1 MKMLPGLTKCS
12 LVVIAA
18 FCFVASDCDR
28 KHNAIF
34 LPDYDTADQII
45 LPGTALSEEDAASVK
60 RSLTASDEN
69 FYTIQP
75 WKKGE
80 RDGPAFGKLPFPK
93 CLKAH
98 NFDADRVG
106 EGEGDGGGHGFLR
119 GVSRTNFSRWTR
131 VIGMGCQTRCVSGT
145 NMMHARQH
153 VRSKQGSQ
161 DLVNAVKPTLQKYQ
175 KK

>member
-1 MKMLPGLTKCS
+1 MKTLPRLTKYG
-12 LVVIAA
+12 LIVIAA
-18 FCFVASDCDR
+18 FCCTASDCDR

-45 LPGTALSEEDAASVK
+45 LPGTALSEEDAALVK
-60 RSLTASDEN
+60 RSLSESNVN

-80 RDGPAFGKLPFPK
+80 HDGPPIGNLPFPK

-98 NFDADRVG
+98 NFDPG
-106 EGEGDGGGHGFLR
+106 LINENEGNKTGITR
-119 GVSRTNFSRWTR
+119 NVSRTNFSRWTR

>member
-1 MKMLPGLTKCS
+1 MKTLPGLTKFG

-18 FCFVASDCDR
+18 FCFTASDCDR

-60 RSLTASDEN
+60 RSLSASDAN

-75 WKKGE
+75 WKNGE
-80 RDGPAFGKLPFPK
+80 HDGPAFGKLPFPE

-98 NFDADRVG
+98 NFDPG
-106 EGEGDGGGHGFLR
+106 HIEGYKTGITRHQ
-119 GVSRTNFSRWTR
+119 NFSRWTR

-161 DLVNAVKPTLQKYQ
+161 DLVNAVKSTLQKYQ